1 MAKSPQDG
9 CGRLLTDLP
18 VAEYEAFIEL
28 AERLDLSVNQLSRRA
43 LRAELSLYGVGT
55 PPEPILT
62 HALTHTKETYSRKL
76 TDAER
81 KAIEAFL

>member
-43 LRAELSLYGVGT
+43 LRAELSLYGLGT
-55 PPEPILT
+55 PPEPV
-62 HALTHTKETYSRKL
+62 LTHTRPAYRKL
-76 TDAER
+76 TELER
-81 KAIEAFL
+81 SIIEAHL

>member
-18 VAEYEAFIEL
+18 EIEYAAFIEL
-28 AERLDLSVNQLSRRA
+28 AERLDMSVNQLSRRA

-62 HALTHTKETYSRKL
+62 HPQPAYRKL
-76 TDAER
+76 TELER
-81 KAIEAFL
+81 SILEAHL